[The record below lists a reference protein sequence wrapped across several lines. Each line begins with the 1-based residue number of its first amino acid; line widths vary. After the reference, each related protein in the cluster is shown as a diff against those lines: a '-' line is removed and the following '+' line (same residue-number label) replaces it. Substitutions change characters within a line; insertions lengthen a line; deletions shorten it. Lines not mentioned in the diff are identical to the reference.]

1 MREVA
6 KLPPPRAGDYF
17 EQACQQCSGQQR
29 GQPAHPIPG
38 MGFNTPKTTR
48 AMVWGV
54 HKEVTVRLADYH
66 AHNYFAWVAQ
76 YEARKHCGVKIL
88 DLTPFYVGTASAT
101 AF

>member
-1 MREVA
+1 
-6 KLPPPRAGDYF
+6 
-17 EQACQQCSGQQR
+17 
-29 GQPAHPIPG
+29 
-38 MGFNTPKTTR
+38 
-48 AMVWGV
+48 MVWGV